1 MLITFTYNDRIASFR
16 QPVLIYNPAAG
27 ALRRNPQGILQRT
40 IAALAHGDISPRP
53 LPTSAPGHADSLARE
68 AVRQGADLVLVLGGD
83 GTVNEVVQGLVDSNV
98 PLGVLPGGT
107 ANVLA
112 MELGLGS
119 RLEAAAKKL
128 ATFEPRPVALGRIT
142 GTFGSRYF
150 LLMAGA
156 GLDANIVY
164 EVSAGLKNAV
174 GKLAYWAAGLSRFF
188 NRVEQLDVRVVTN
201 GESEVHACGFA
212 LVSRVRNYGGDL
224 EIASGASLHDDHFE
238 VVLFEGSNPLRYAW
252 YMLNVAAKRVQRI
265 RGVRVLRAQ
274 QVEILTPT
282 PVQIDGEYLGRQAVS
297 IEIVPGALQL
307 LLPVKHG

>member
-1 MLITFTYNDRIASFR
+1 MFR

-27 ALRRNPQGILQRT
+27 ALRRNPERILQRT
-40 IAALAHGDISPRP
+40 IAALAHGDIAPRP

-68 AVRQGADLVLVLGGD
+68 AVRQGAYLILVLGGD
-83 GTVNEVVQGLVDSNV
+83 GTVNEVVQGLIDSDV

-119 RLEAAAKKL
+119 RLESAAKRL
-128 ATFEPRPVALGRIT
+128 TEFEPRPVALGRIT
-142 GTFGSRYF
+142 GSFGSRYF

-174 GKLAYWAAGLSRFF
+174 GKLAYWAAGFARFF
-188 NRVEQLDVRVVTN
+188 QRVDQLEVRVLTN
-201 GESEVHACGFA
+201 GDDKIHQCGFA

-252 YMLNVAAKRVQRI
+252 YMLNVAAKRVQRV
-265 RGVRVLRAQ
+265 RGVRVMRAH
-274 QVEILTPT
+274 QVKILTEA
-282 PVQIDGEYLGRQAVS
+282 PVQIDGEYLGRQSVS

-307 LLPVKHG
+307 LLPVRRP